1 MAIPLNFEPTPPPGA
16 GDIDALLAGE
26 PGLLRALL
34 DQMPARVLVLDSQEC
49 ITYAN
54 HEFFVFTGLH
64 PKQVLGKHISK
75 VISDETYA
83 TYAPARQRLR
93 DGQAV
98 CWEGWTVLAGRWRRF
113 MREHLVPVDTSPERP
128 PRAIVVMSRDL
139 TSLKEREAELQ
150 AQVERLQAT
159 EALKSSIVD
168 NALAAIVSTN
178 ASGTVVEFNPA
189 AERMFGIRRADA
201 VGRSVAELII
211 PPRHRPGHEAGMA
224 RLREGGQARILGKRI
239 EMQALR
245 ADGSEFPIEMV
256 LWRTE
261 ALGATHYTAS
271 MFDLTERL
279 RAAAEIERQR
289 DALRQSEKLTAMG
302 SLLAGV
308 AHELNNPLAIVMG
321 RASLLEAKCSDAEV
335 LADATRIREAAERCG
350 RIVRTFL
357 AMARKKPAV
366 HQPVQLNDL
375 ARGALDLL
383 SYNLRTGGIQVEHQ
397 FGADVPAVLADADQI
412 GQIVLN
418 LLVNAQQAL
427 GQTDPPRRV
436 QVATGVTAAGDPQG
450 ARVWLRVADNGLGVA
465 PENRATIFDAYFTT
479 KAEGVGTGLGLA
491 VSRSVASEHGGELLL
506 EDSSPFGRGASFR
519 LELPLRPEVQ
529 PPNARVA
536 AIAAPTEPGAQRI
549 LVVDD
554 EAEVSGLMRDVL
566 EQSGFDVAEAE
577 SGAVALELLGTA
589 RFDAIVSDLRM
600 PEMDGIAL
608 WNAVRKQYPALA
620 GRMVFVTG
628 DTLSAA
634 GADFMRRTGCVCVEK
649 PFAPAELR
657 RQVQAALQRGI
668 VDA

>member
-1 MAIPLNFEPTPPPGA
+1 MAKPLNFESTPPPGA
-16 GDIDALLAGE
+16 GDIDQLLAGQ

-34 DQMPARVLVLDSQEC
+34 DQMPARVLVLDEQEC
-49 ITYAN
+49 IAYAN

-64 PKQVLGKHISK
+64 PKQVLGKHIAL
-75 VISDETYA
+75 VISEDTYA
-83 TYAPARQRLR
+83 TYAPARARLR
-93 DGQAV
+93 NGEAV
-98 CWEGWTVLAGRWRRF
+98 CWEGWTVLAGRWHRF
-113 MREHLVPVDTSPERP
+113 MREHLVPVNPSPDRP

-139 TSLKEREAELQ
+139 TSLKEREADLQ
-150 AQVERLQAT
+150 AQVQRLQAT

-168 NALAAIVSTN
+168 NALAALVSTDAN
-178 ASGTVVEFNPA
+178 GAVVEFNPA
-189 AERMFGIRRADA
+189 AERMFGLARADTLGRP
-201 VGRSVAELII
+201 VGDLII
-211 PPRHRPGHEAGMA
+211 PPRHRAAHEAGMA
-224 RLREGGQARILGKRI
+224 RLREGGPARILGRRI

-245 ADGSEFPIEMV
+245 VDGTEFPIEMV

-261 ALGATHYTAS
+261 VDGVTHYTAS

-279 RAAAEIERQR
+279 RAQAEIERQR

-321 RASLLEAKCSDAEV
+321 RASLLEAKCNDAEL

-357 AMARKKPAV
+357 AMARKKPTA
-366 HQPVQLNDL
+366 HRPVQLNDL

-383 SYNLRTGGIQVEHQ
+383 SYNLRTGGIEVEHRLA
-397 FGADVPAVLADADQI
+397 ADLPAILADADQV

-427 GQTDPPRRV
+427 AQVDPPRRV
-436 QVATGVTAAGDPQG
+436 QLATGLTAGADPRR
-450 ARVWLRVADNGLGVA
+450 ARVWLRIADNGLGVA
-465 PENRATIFDAYFTT
+465 PENRNTIFDAYFTT

-491 VSRSVASEHGGELLL
+491 VSRSVAAEHGGELLL
-506 EDSSPFGRGASFR
+506 EETSPYGHGASFR
-519 LELPLRPEVQ
+519 LELPLRQEAG
-529 PPNARVA
+529 PPSTPVSVEA
-536 AIAAPTEPGAQRI
+536 AQAEPGALRI

-554 EAEVSGLMRDVL
+554 EAEVSGLIRDVL
-566 EQSGFDVAEAE
+566 EQSSYEVAEAE
-577 SGAVALELLGTA
+577 SGAVALEMLGTA

-608 WNAVRKQYPALA
+608 WNAVRKQYSALA

-634 GADFMRRTGCVCVEK
+634 AADFMRSTGCACVEK
-649 PFAPAELR
+649 PFAPAELL
-657 RQVQAALQRGI
+657 RQVQAALRRVI